1 MPNKKNKNSLCILL
15 QLRIEFDDLKKKM
28 IDSFGNM
35 ATKKLQKTLIFRQF
49 AKRLCQNTQKKSTCY
64 LLAGN

>member
-49 AKRLCQNTQKKSTCY
+49 AKKTLPKHPKKAPATY
-64 LLAGN
+64 

>member
-15 QLRIEFDDLKKKM
+15 QLRIEFGDFLKEM

-49 AKRLCQNTQKKSTCY
+49 AKRLRQNKKKKH
-64 LLAGN
+64 LLPTSR